1 MIFEE
6 TLSQM
11 VSVQYLSQDFRSP
24 KASPNFIFTIRA
36 LLLLG
41 YHIVL
46 KDLDFLKLTKTRVK
60 IL

>member
-1 MIFEE
+1 MSFEE

-11 VSVQYLSQDFRSP
+11 VSMQYLSQDFRSP
-24 KASPNFIFTIRA
+24 KASSNFIFAIRA

-46 KDLDFLKLTKTRVK
+46 KDLNFLKLTKTHVK